1 MQGNSGQEPQGEGA
15 GSCRGEQASMPES
28 RGSKTL
34 SEVIQEVKKM
44 TKVNE
49 KRCVSPQRF
58 LERADV
64 REGLSRLHQ

>member
-1 MQGNSGQEPQGEGA
+1 
-15 GSCRGEQASMPES
+15 MPES